1 MSANTSIYQDIASR
15 TGGDIYVGIVG
26 PVRTGKSTFIKR
38 FMESLVIPNIEN
50 VYMKERAKDE
60 LPQSGSGR
68 TIMTAEPKFVPEDAV
83 EITVDGGVKF
93 SVRLIDS
100 VGYMVDGAIGQY
112 EGESE
117 RKVTTPW
124 YDHDITIKEAAEF
137 GTRKV
142 ITEHS
147 TIGIVI
153 TTDGSINDIG
163 RKSYVEPE
171 ERVINELKALG
182 KPFVII
188 LNSIHP
194 NDPET
199 LQLSRSLSEKYGVTC
214 LAKDC
219 MTIDV
224 DDIVEI
230 LKTVL
235 FEFPLT
241 GLGVYMPSW
250 FDALDISHPLKKSIY
265 NAVKES
271 ADGALKISDVNGF
284 ALKLK
289 ENENVC
295 ICEVRNID
303 LGNGEAKILAEL
315 PRELFYETLSQ
326 QSGFDIKDD
335 GTLIT
340 LLAGLAEVKRDYDK
354 IAPALKEVR
363 EKGYGIVLPAKD
375 ELKLQEPEIV
385 KQGGRYGVKL
395 KASAPSIHMLMANV
409 ETEVSPAVGGE
420 KTSGDLI
427 NYLLQEFE
435 GDTGK
440 IWESNI
446 FGKSLYDIAGEG
458 LNAKIKR
465 MPEEAQGKLQ
475 ETLQRII
482 NEGSSGL
489 ICIIL

>member
-1 MSANTSIYQDIASR
+1 MSANTSIYQDIATR

-100 VGYMVDGAIGQY
+100 VGYMVDGAIGQF
-112 EGESE
+112 EGETE
-117 RKVTTPW
+117 RMVTTPW

-147 TIGIVI
+147 TIGIVV

-163 RKSYVEPE
+163 RESYVEPE
-171 ERVINELKALG
+171 ERVVSELKALG
-182 KPFVII
+182 KPFLIL
-188 LNSIHP
+188 LNSAHP

-199 LQLSRSLSEKYGVTC
+199 VKLGRSLSEKYGVTC
-214 LAKDC
+214 LVRDC

-224 DDIVEI
+224 DDISQI
-230 LKTVL
+230 LKSIL
-235 FEFPLT
+235 YEFPISE
-241 GLGVYMPSW
+241 LGVFFPSW
-250 FDALDISHPLKKSIY
+250 VDALEISHPLKR
-265 NAVKES
+265 AVYSAVLES
-271 ADGALKISDVNGF
+271 AECVLKIKDVSE
-284 ALKLK
+284 AAEKLAK
-289 ENENVC
+289 YENVSFSN
-295 ICEVRNID
+295 VRTID
-303 LGNGEAKILAEL
+303 LGSGWASINVEL
-315 PRELFYETLSQ
+315 PRELFYTTLSE
-326 QSGFDIKDD
+326 QSGFDIRDD
-335 GTLIT
+335 GA
-340 LLAGLAEVKRDYDK
+340 LLSLLSGLSEIKKDYDK

-409 ETEVSPAVGGE
+409 ETEVSPGVGGE
-420 KTSGDLI
+420 KTSGDII

-435 GDTGK
+435 GDTSK